1 MDDLWLPYMT
11 PAGCSVVCGESSVY
25 LGGTAAPPPCALVE
39 RDGRWLSRLTQH
51 YDLQAA
57 LHVQIEYHPM
67 ATGWRRPATA
77 VLASPSGALAAGLW
91 RCHRSLI
98 LHSAIVDCSVIPCL
112 LGERWSP
119 GRPAAAAGGGGK
131 RRCEDIE

>member
-1 MDDLWLPYMT
+1 MK

-67 ATGWRRPATA
+67 ATGWRRPATS
-77 VLASPSGALAAGLW
+77 VLASPSGALATGLW
-91 RCHRSLI
+91 RCHGSLI
-98 LHSAIVDCSVIPCL
+98 LHSAIVDWLTAL
-112 LGERWSP
+112 LSP
-119 GRPAAAAGGGGK
+119 VSSGRGGHPDGQPQRQAEAANGVA
-131 RRCEDIE
+131 RT